1 MANSQVGFLQIKLG
15 LTGPEA
21 IRRSGDYPR
30 FAKRF
35 CPLGYM
41 GGIILGA
48 GAESLQTLNRPHL
61 VDFFRLAPAY
71 SGVNRIALVQVK

>member
-48 GAESLQTLNRPHL
+48 VLN
-61 VDFFRLAPAY
+61 
-71 SGVNRIALVQVK
+71 SGDIPSKNRISVEIVDYR